1 MFRWWWLVVPIPLN
15 FSISENTIE
24 VKVQLPIQYVLR
36 GLDYISSVVR
46 SSLVKSEGEIN
57 QAKPESEPTE
67 NAAHTD

>member
-15 FSISENTIE
+15 FSVSENMIE

-46 SSLVKSEGEIN
+46 SSLVKDEGEIS
-57 QAKPESEPTE
+57 QPKQTEPEPDV
-67 NAAHTD
+67 HTD

>member
-46 SSLVKSEGEIN
+46 SSLVKDEGEIN
-57 QAKPESEPTE
+57 QAKTDV
-67 NAAHTD
+67 HTD

>member
-15 FSISENTIE
+15 LSVSENTIE

-46 SSLVKSEGEIN
+46 SSLVKDEGEIN
-57 QAKPESEPTE
+57 QAKPEPEPDV
-67 NAAHTD
+67 HTD